1 MHLMNHSINA
11 GFKLHY
17 WRESNYEIDFVLATR
32 DSAVALEVNSGVKQR
47 ISGLGELKKRFP
59 DTKIYLVGDDG
70 ISIEEFL
77 KINPNSLF

>member
-1 MHLMNHSINA
+1 MPASNCITGEKAIMRSTL
-11 GFKLHY
+11 Y
-17 WRESNYEIDFVLATR
+17 WPR

-47 ISGLGELKKRFP
+47 ISGLGEFKKRFP